1 MAVWS
6 SKSWAQFAVPRKPG
20 FELWIRTPREE
31 PITSLLS
38 TPCLERVWHNVLLLT
53 VGKNFISGWRLSGST
68 FMIWVS
74 KQAVLAVCPPNG
86 ALCNIKGIFEQ
97 FELQLPHKPL
107 FAGTKRNM
115 FSGII
120 LGGGLSRWKANIW
133 LNQSP
138 CVLAGNQ
145 RQSMSIN
152 LKKLV
157 LLAVLLIMFLK
168 TDKFSP
174 SPPLLTVMG
183 GAHLCLGIQPV
194 VCWFGEILQV

>member
-1 MAVWS
+1 MPVCS
-6 SKSWAQFAVPRKPG
+6 NKSLAEFIVPRKPG

-38 TPCLERVWHNVLLLT
+38 TPCVERVWRNALLLT
-53 VGKNFISGWRLSGST
+53 VGMNFRSGWRLSGST

-74 KQAVLAVCPPNG
+74 KQAVLAPCPPNG

-97 FELQLPHKPL
+97 LELELPHKAL
-107 FAGTKRNM
+107 FAWTKRNT

-133 LNQSP
+133 PNQSP

-145 RQSMSIN
+145 RQNMSIN
-152 LKKLV
+152 LKNTCSLSSV
-157 LLAVLLIMFLK
+157 LDVFE
-168 TDKFSP
+168 D
-174 SPPLLTVMG
+174 
-183 GAHLCLGIQPV
+183 
-194 VCWFGEILQV
+194 W